1 MAHRWGLS
9 DDCINDNSLYD
20 AASMTIA
27 STMTI
32 ASMMLQV
39 APLGHDLFIWDMTH
53 LYGTWLIRMG
63 HTHLWGMSDDSIDN
77 NSIDNSLHAIAR
89 LMYMSCDVYVIWMS
103 YAPYEW
109 VMSRWNESC
118 PISDS
123 CLICWQSHVPYEWV
137 MSYMNESC
145 PMCTSHVSSAPLFA
159 RLRCSETSIYA
170 GDTTHFTY
178 VMWQKTRDSLICD
191 MTHSCVTWLIHMGHG
206 SFIWDMIHSCVTCLI
221 RMGHDSFIRDMTYS
235 YGTWL
240 TVHGTWL
247 TCMCHRISSVGRSY
261 DSSSMWYYSL
271 TCDMKPLLIAV
282 PMTDHIC
289 DITDIY
295 VTWSVLYSS
304 FEMWLDSLF
313 KWDTTHL
320 RGTWHRPCMHFI
332 WLTVYVTW
340 LDYTWHDIA
349 CKRKS

>member
-1 MAHRWGLS
+1 MGHDSFVWDILIYEACL
-9 DDCINDNSLYD
+9 
-20 AASMTIA
+20 TIA
-27 STMTI
+27 SITI
-32 ASMMLQV
+32 AS
-39 APLGHDLFIWDMTH
+39 I
-53 LYGTWLIRMG
+53 
-63 HTHLWGMSDDSIDN
+63 
-77 NSIDNSLHAIAR
+77 IACMR
-89 LMYMSCDVYVIWMS
+89 SHVLCICHVNELCPVWMS
-103 YAPYEW
+103 HVPLEW
-109 VMSRWNESC
+109 VMSHFWFMPHLLTESC
-118 PISDS
+118 PI
-123 CLICWQSHVPYEWV
+123 WMSHVPYEWV

-159 RLRCSETSIYA
+159 RLRCSGTSIYA

-320 RGTWHRPCMHFI
+320 RGTWHRLCMHFI